1 MRGAVR
7 AEQIRTLFRQS
18 GGVFAASP
26 INALIVTLVLWQT
39 APRGPALLWVGA
51 MAAITAGRL
60 WLRWRYLRRPP
71 PPEEAQRWG
80 TYFVI
85 GTTLTGAAWG
95 LGCSALFDPQ
105 RPASQLLVTFVLGG
119 MIAGASGTLASY
131 VPAFVGF
138 ATPAL
143 AALAARIAL
152 VGDAPHA
159 AIVALMVVYGIVMTM
174 VAKNTQ
180 RALVEALRLRFDN
193 EELLVQLRGARA
205 SLEEANRTLED
216 RVKERSEAF
225 ERQSEALRDAQRME
239 SVGLLAGGIAH
250 DFNNL
255 LTVVL
260 ANVSLLRG
268 ARLDENDRQS
278 IDEIAG
284 AANRGADLV
293 RQLLAFSRR
302 QILKPRV
309 LDLARVVA
317 DMKAFLSRLIGSQ
330 VDLTVNVADGPGR
343 HALPVKADPSQ
354 LQQVI
359 INLATNARDAMPN
372 GGRLTIDVDRFE
384 NDGAAGPPSLP
395 PGSYARLC
403 VRDTGVGMDEATRRQ
418 AFDPFFTTK
427 ETGRGTGLG
436 LATVYGIVEQSGGC
450 IVLESRPGQG
460 SAFTVYLPVCTE
472 PLSDGGGLELP
483 PVAAAPVGPGRATV
497 LLAEDNPMVRS
508 VVARMLR
515 EAGYRV
521 LEGTDGENALE
532 VAAGEPGVID
542 LLVTDLAMGRMGGIE
557 LAKRLGELRP
567 KVRVLFISGFSWD
580 SSLPALSPERGV
592 DFLQKPFTPDA
603 LIGCTARLL
612 AAEAH
617 GDVAALPTP
626 KAP

>member
-7 AEQIRTLFRQS
+7 AEQIRTLYRQS
-18 GGVFAASP
+18 VGVFAANP
-26 INALIVTLVLWQT
+26 INALIVVLVLWRT
-39 APRGPALLWVGA
+39 APLGPAFLWVAA
-51 MAAITAGRL
+51 MALVTAGRL
-60 WLRWRYLRRPP
+60 MLRQRYLNRAP
-71 PPEEAQRWG
+71 PPEQAERWG
-80 TYFVI
+80 IYFVI
-85 GTTLTGAAWG
+85 GTAMTGAAWG
-95 LGCSALFDPQ
+95 LGCSTLFDPQ

-143 AALAARIAL
+143 AALGARIAW
-152 VGDAPHA
+152 VGDRPHT

-180 RALVEALRLRFDN
+180 RTLVEALRLRFDN
-193 EELLVQLRGARA
+193 EELLMQLRAARV

-216 RVKERSEAF
+216 RVKERTEAF

-268 ARLDENDRQS
+268 ARLDEGDRQS
-278 IDEIAG
+278 MDEIAG
-284 AANRGADLV
+284 AANRGAELV
-293 RQLLAFSRR
+293 KQLLAFSRR

-317 DMKAFLSRLIGSQ
+317 DMRAFLSRLIGSQ
-330 VDLTVNVADGPGR
+330 VDLTVNVATGPG
-343 HALPVKADPSQ
+343 ASSLPVKADPSQ

-359 INLATNARDAMPN
+359 INLATNARDAMPD
-372 GGRLTIDVDRFE
+372 GGRLTIEVGRFE
-384 NDGAAGPPSLP
+384 KEGAAGPSSLP
-395 PGSYARLC
+395 AGLYARLC
-403 VRDTGVGMDEATRRQ
+403 VRDTGVGMDEATRRL

-427 ETGRGTGLG
+427 EAGRGTGLG
-436 LATVYGIVEQSGGC
+436 LATVYGIVEQSGGY
-450 IVLESRPGQG
+450 IFLESQPGQG
-460 SAFTVYLPVCTE
+460 STFTVYLPVSRD
-472 PLSDGGGLELP
+472 PIDGSGGLEP
-483 PVAAAPVGPGRATV
+483 SPASGPSPSSSRATV
-497 LLAEDNPMVRS
+497 LVAEDNPMVRN
-508 VVARMLR
+508 VVVRMLR

-521 LEGTDGENALE
+521 LESTDGENALE
-532 VAAGEPGVID
+532 VAAAEAGPID

-567 KVRVLFISGFSWD
+567 KLRVLFISGFSWD

-612 AAEAH
+612 AAEAR

-626 KAP
+626 KPT

>member
-7 AEQIRTLFRQS
+7 AEQIRTLYRQ
-18 GGVFAASP
+18 GVGVFAASP
-26 INALIVTLVLWQT
+26 INALIVVLVLWRT
-39 APRGPALLWVGA
+39 APLGPALWWVGA
-51 MAAITAGRL
+51 MSAITAGRL
-60 WLRWRYLRRPP
+60 VLRQRYLSRSP
-71 PPEEAQRWG
+71 PPEEAERWG
-80 TYFVI
+80 TYFVA
-85 GTTLTGAAWG
+85 GATLTGAAWG
-95 LGCSALFDPQ
+95 IGCSALFDPQ

-119 MIAGASGTLASY
+119 MIAGASGTLAPY

-143 AALAARIAL
+143 AALGARIAL
-152 VGDAPHA
+152 VGDPPHM

-180 RALVEALRLRFDN
+180 RTLVEALRLRFDN
-193 EELLVQLRGARA
+193 EELLAQLRAARV

-216 RVKERSEAF
+216 RVKERSEAL

-268 ARLDENDRQS
+268 ARLDEGDRQS

-284 AANRGADLV
+284 ASNRGADLV
-293 RQLLAFSRR
+293 KQLLAFSRR

-309 LDLARVVA
+309 LDLARVVG
-317 DMKAFLSRLIGSQ
+317 DMKAFLARLIGSQ
-330 VDLTVNVADGPGR
+330 VDLTVDVVGGPRGDS
-343 HALPVKADPSQ
+343 LPVKADPSQ

-359 INLATNARDAMPN
+359 INLATNARDAMPE
-372 GGRLTIDVDRFE
+372 GGRLTIEVAPFE
-384 NDGAAGPPSLP
+384 KAGGAAPASLP
-395 PGSYARLC
+395 SGSYARLR
-403 VRDTGVGMDEATRRQ
+403 VRDTGVGMDEATRRL

-427 ETGRGTGLG
+427 EAGRGTGLG
-436 LATVYGIVEQSGGC
+436 LATVYGIVEQSGGY
-450 IVLESRPGQG
+450 IFLESQPGQG
-460 SAFTVYLPVCTE
+460 STFTVYLPVSSE
-472 PLSDGGGLELP
+472 PITGSGGLEPAPAPAP
-483 PVAAAPVGPGRATV
+483 PTSPGRATV
-497 LLAEDNPMVRS
+497 LLAEDNPMVRN

-521 LEGTDGENALE
+521 LEGSDGENALE
-532 VAAGEPGVID
+532 VAAGEAGVID

-567 KVRVLFISGFSWD
+567 KMRVLFISGFSWD
-580 SSLPALSPERGV
+580 SSLPTLNPERGV
-592 DFLQKPFTPDA
+592 DFLQKPFTPEA
-603 LIGCTARLL
+603 LIGSTARLL
-612 AAEAH
+612 AVEAQ
-617 GDVAALPTP
+617 GDVVALPTP

>member
-1 MRGAVR
+1 MPGAVR
-7 AEQIRTLFRQS
+7 AEQIRTLYRQ
-18 GGVFAASP
+18 GVGVFAANP

-60 WLRWRYLRRPP
+60 LLRRHYLRRAPP
-71 PPEEAQRWG
+71 AEEAGRWG
-80 TYFVI
+80 AYFVV
-85 GTTLTGAAWG
+85 GTTLIGAAWG
-95 LGCSALFDPQ
+95 IGCSALFDPQ

-143 AALAARIAL
+143 AALGARIAL
-152 VGDAPHA
+152 VGDSAHS

-193 EELLVQLRGARA
+193 EKLLVQLRGARA
-205 SLEEANRTLED
+205 SLEESNRTLED
-216 RVKERSEAF
+216 RVQERTAAF

-260 ANVSLLRG
+260 ANVSLLRSV
-268 ARLDENDRQS
+268 RLDDNDRQS
-278 IDEIAG
+278 IDEIAS

-293 RQLLAFSRR
+293 KQLLAFSRR

-309 LDLARVVA
+309 LDLARVVE

-330 VDLTVNVADGPGR
+330 VDLSVTVNAGPG
-343 HALPVKADPSQ
+343 AGGLPVKADPSQ

-359 INLATNARDAMPN
+359 INLATNARDAMPD
-372 GGRLTIDVDRFE
+372 GGRLSIEVDRFDK
-384 NDGAAGPPSLP
+384 DGAAGPSSLP

-403 VRDTGVGMDEATRRQ
+403 VRDTGVGMDEATRRL

-427 ETGRGTGLG
+427 EAGRGTGLG
-436 LATVYGIVEQSGGC
+436 LATVYGIVEQSGGF
-450 IVLESRPGQG
+450 IFVESQPGQG
-460 SAFTVYLPVCTE
+460 SAFTVYMPVS
-472 PLSDGGGLELP
+472 PDPVAGSGGLEP
-483 PVAAAPVGPGRATV
+483 PAAAAPPLARGRATV

-508 VVARMLR
+508 VVGRMLR

-521 LEGTDGENALE
+521 LESTDGENALE
-532 VAAGEPGVID
+532 VAAGEPGAID

-557 LAKRLGELRP
+557 LAKRLGDLRP
-567 KVRVLFISGFSWD
+567 KLRVLFISGFSWD

-592 DFLQKPFTPDA
+592 DFLQKPFTPEA

-612 AAEAH
+612 AAEAQ

-626 KAP
+626 PAP

>member
-7 AEQIRTLFRQS
+7 AEQIRTLYRQ
-18 GGVFAASP
+18 GVGVFAANP
-26 INALIVTLVLWQT
+26 INALIVALVLWRT
-39 APRGPALLWVGA
+39 APRGPALLWVGT
-51 MAAITAGRL
+51 MVMITAGRL
-60 WLRWRYLRRPP
+60 VLRQRYLTRSPP
-71 PPEEAQRWG
+71 AAEADRWG
-80 TYFVI
+80 TFFVA

-95 LGCSALFDPQ
+95 IGCSMLFDPQ

-143 AALAARIAL
+143 AALGTRIAL
-152 VGDAPHA
+152 VGDPPHM
-159 AIVALMVVYGIVMTM
+159 AIVALMVVYGAVMTM

-180 RALVEALRLRFDN
+180 RTLVESLRLRFDN
-193 EELLVQLRGARA
+193 EELLVQLRAARV

-216 RVKERSEAF
+216 RVKERTEAF

-268 ARLDENDRQS
+268 ARLDEGDRQS
-278 IDEIAG
+278 IDEIGG

-293 RQLLAFSRR
+293 KQLLAFSRR

-309 LDLARVVA
+309 LDLARVVG

-330 VDLTVNVADGPGR
+330 VDLTVNVTAGPG
-343 HALPVKADPSQ
+343 AAPLPVKADPSQ

-359 INLATNARDAMPN
+359 INLATNARDAMPE
-372 GGRLTIDVDRFE
+372 GGRLIIDVGRFE
-384 NDGAAGPPSLP
+384 KVGSMGPPTLP
-395 PGSYARLC
+395 AGSYARLC
-403 VRDTGVGMDEATRRQ
+403 VRDTGVGMDEATRRL

-427 ETGRGTGLG
+427 EAGRGTGLG
-436 LATVYGIVEQSGGC
+436 LATVYGIVEQSGGF
-450 IVLESRPGQG
+450 IFLESQPGQG
-460 SAFTVYLPVCTE
+460 STFTVYLPVSSD
-472 PLSDGGGLELP
+472 PLAGSGGIEAP
-483 PVAAAPVGPGRATV
+483 STAAPAVRGHATV

-508 VVARMLR
+508 VVSRMLR

-521 LEGTDGENALE
+521 LEGADGESALE
-532 VAAGEPGVID
+532 VATKEAGTID

-580 SSLPALSPERGV
+580 SSLPALNPDRGV

-603 LIGCTARLL
+603 LIATTARLL
-612 AAEAH
+612 AAEAR

-626 KAP
+626 

>member
-1 MRGAVR
+1 M
-7 AEQIRTLFRQS
+7 
-18 GGVFAASP
+18 
-26 INALIVTLVLWQT
+26 
-39 APRGPALLWVGA
+39 A
-51 MAAITAGRL
+51 MLTAGRL
-60 WLRWRYLRRPP
+60 WLRGRYLGLSPP
-71 PPEEAQRWG
+71 AEQADRWG
-80 TYFVI
+80 AYFVA
-85 GTTLTGAAWG
+85 GAALTGAAWG
-95 LGCSALFDPQ
+95 IGCSMLFDPQ
-105 RPASQLLVTFVLGG
+105 RPPTQLLVTFVLGG

-131 VPAFVGF
+131 VPAFIGF

-152 VGDAPHA
+152 VGDAPHM
-159 AIVALMVVYGIVMTM
+159 AIVALMVVYGAVMTM

-180 RALVEALRLRFDN
+180 RALVEALRLRFDK
-193 EELLVQLRGARA
+193 EELLGQLRAARA
-205 SLEEANRTLED
+205 SLEESNRTLED
-216 RVKERSEAF
+216 RVKERTEAF

-268 ARLDENDRQS
+268 ARLDETDRQS

-309 LDLARVVA
+309 LDLGRVVA
-317 DMKAFLSRLIGSQ
+317 DMEAFLLRLIGSQ
-330 VDLTVNVADGPGR
+330 VELKVNVAIDPGDGP
-343 HALPVKADPSQ
+343 LPVKADPSQ

-359 INLATNARDAMPN
+359 INLATNARDAMPE
-372 GGRLTIDVDRFE
+372 GGRLTIEVGRFDKRD
-384 NDGAAGPPSLP
+384 DGGPPLP
-395 PGSYARLC
+395 RGSYARLC
-403 VRDTGVGMDEATRRQ
+403 VRDTGVGMDEATRRL

-427 ETGRGTGLG
+427 EAGRGTGLG
-436 LATVYGIVEQSGGC
+436 LATVYGIVEQSGGF
-450 IVLESRPGQG
+450 IFVESQPAKG
-460 SAFTVYLPVCTE
+460 SAFTVYLPVSSE
-472 PLSDGGGLELP
+472 PLDGSGGLEPSRP
-483 PVAAAPVGPGRATV
+483 PPPATPPGRATV
-497 LLAEDNPMVRS
+497 LLAEDNPMVRN

-532 VAAGEPGVID
+532 VAAGESGAID

-557 LAKRLGELRP
+557 LAKRLGQLRP
-567 KVRVLFISGFSWD
+567 AVRVLFISGFSWD
-580 SSLPALSPERGV
+580 SSLPALNPERGV

-603 LIGCTARLL
+603 LIACTARLL
-612 AAEAH
+612 AAEAQ

-626 KAP
+626 KAR

>member
-7 AEQIRTLFRQS
+7 AEQIRTLYRQS
-18 GGVFAASP
+18 VWVFAANP
-26 INALIVTLVLWQT
+26 VNALIVALVLWRM
-39 APRGPALLWVGA
+39 APRGPALLWVATMA
-51 MAAITAGRL
+51 MLTAGRL
-60 WLRWRYLRRPP
+60 WLRGLYLGQSPP
-71 PPEEAQRWG
+71 AEQADRWG
-80 TYFVI
+80 RYFVV

-95 LGCSALFDPQ
+95 IGCSMLFDPQ
-105 RPASQLLVTFVLGG
+105 RPPTQLLVTFVLGG

-152 VGDAPHA
+152 VGDGPHM
-159 AIVALMVVYGIVMTM
+159 AIVALMVVYGAVMTM

-180 RALVEALRLRFDN
+180 RALVEALRLRFDK
-193 EELLVQLRGARA
+193 EELLAQLRTARA
-205 SLEEANRTLED
+205 SLEESNRTLED
-216 RVKERSEAF
+216 RVKERTEAF

-268 ARLDENDRQS
+268 ARLDDGDRQS

-302 QILKPRV
+302 QILKPRG
-309 LDLARVVA
+309 LDLARAVA
-317 DMKAFLSRLIGSQ
+317 DMEAFLSRLIGSQ
-330 VDLTVNVADGPGR
+330 VELNVNVAIGPAEGP
-343 HALPVKADPSQ
+343 LPVKADPSQ

-359 INLATNARDAMPN
+359 INLATNARDAMPE
-372 GGRLTIDVDRFE
+372 GGRLAIEVGRFGKRD
-384 NDGAAGPPSLP
+384 DGGPPIP
-395 PGSYARLC
+395 RGSYARLC
-403 VRDTGVGMDEATRRQ
+403 VRDTGIGMDEATRRL

-427 ETGRGTGLG
+427 EAGRGTGLG
-436 LATVYGIVEQSGGC
+436 LATVYGIVEQSGGF
-450 IVLESRPGQG
+450 IFVESQPAKG
-460 SAFTVYLPVCTE
+460 SAFTVYLPVSAG
-472 PLSDGGGLELP
+472 PLAGGGLEP
-483 PVAAAPVGPGRATV
+483 PRAASPAVPAGRATV
-497 LLAEDNPMVRS
+497 LLAEDNPMVRN

-521 LEGTDGENALE
+521 LEGNDGENALE
-532 VAAGEPGVID
+532 VAARESGAID
-542 LLVTDLAMGRMGGIE
+542 LLVTDLGMGRLGGIE

-567 KVRVLFISGFSWD
+567 AMRVLFISGFSWD
-580 SSLPALSPERGV
+580 SSLPALNPERGV

-603 LIGCTARLL
+603 LIACTARLL
-612 AAEAH
+612 AAEAQ